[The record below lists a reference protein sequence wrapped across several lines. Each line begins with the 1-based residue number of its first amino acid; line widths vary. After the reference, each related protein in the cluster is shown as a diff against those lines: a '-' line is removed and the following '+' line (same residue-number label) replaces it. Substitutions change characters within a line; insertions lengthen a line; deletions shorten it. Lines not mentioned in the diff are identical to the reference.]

1 MRLMIL
7 SLPAAAGWGGSEE
20 LWASTAQVALTEGH
34 QVWITPRDDDSGND
48 ARLRDL
54 LARGATPISRTPGTP
69 ETVPAALW
77 NLASSMDALLL
88 SAGGS
93 VRELVHPEVLDLVAR
108 SFGGQPIVTVQLLD
122 ERDVLTDAERTDAR
136 RLLANTAAVVLP
148 AQRSLRVLE
157 RAVAMRIPK
166 TAIIPSPICA
176 DMPGRLPWPD
186 TTTARLA
193 CVGRLDPK
201 QKGQDAL
208 LEALASPAWEDRDWW
223 LTFVGR
229 GIGRSYLEELSDYY
243 GLAGRI
249 RFTGFVDQMV
259 DVWSTHELLVL
270 PSREE
275 SMPIAVMEAMYC
287 GRPCLVTDVGDN
299 ARWVSD
305 GETGFVARS
314 ERPGDLGPTLERAW
328 RHRADWRRLGRRS
341 HDRYVVVSDPEPG
354 RTVLSLLYDSARH
367 RMGK

>member
-1 MRLMIL
+1 M
-7 SLPAAAGWGGSEE
+7 
-20 LWASTAQVALTEGH
+20 
-34 QVWITPRDDDSGND
+34 
-48 ARLRDL
+48 
-54 LARGATPISRTPGTP
+54 
-69 ETVPAALW
+69 
-77 NLASSMDALLL
+77 
-88 SAGGS
+88 
-93 VRELVHPEVLDLVAR
+93 
-108 SFGGQPIVTVQLLD
+108 TVQLLD